1 MMISAGLLR
10 SSHVHVAC
18 VLSALMG
25 VGCVV
30 AENPERDFGTYT
42 GSAVEA
48 PWDSDGGSGGTG
60 ANGGTGA
67 ASNTGGVSNGGVN
80 NGGATGAA
88 SNGGNA
94 ASNNTGGNGG
104 SGTTGAASGGVNDP
118 TGTTGDPGTGGAPA
132 SGTLSFSVLTQENPN
147 GRYRPKNI
155 GAIWITDSAGKW
167 VKTLA
172 YWARTRARYLEGFD
186 ATGDTTRVD
195 AVTSATLTSHVTHQ
209 VSWNSTD
216 AAGNI
221 VPDGQYN
228 VVMEMTDSNSAGPTA
243 TVPFTKSAT
252 PVQLSPGDAPNFVQM
267 SLSYQ

>member
-1 MMISAGLLR
+1 MMISSGLLR
-10 SSHVHVAC
+10 SSPVHVAC
-18 VLSALMG
+18 VLGAVMG
-25 VGCVV
+25 AGCVV

-48 PWDSDGGSGGTG
+48 PWDSDGGLGGTGGSGGTG
-60 ANGGTGA
+60 GTGA
-67 ASNTGGVSNGGVN
+67 VSNNGGVN

-94 ASNNTGGNGG
+94 AANNTGGNGG

-132 SGTLSFSVLTQENPN
+132 SGTLSFSVLTKSLD
-147 GRYRPKNI
+147 GRYAPRNI
-155 GAIWITDSAGKW
+155 GAIWITDSAGNW

-172 YWARTRARYLEGFD
+172 VWARTREKYLMDFV
-186 ATGDTTRVD
+186 ATGANRVD
-195 AVTSATLTSHVTHQ
+195 AITSATISSHVTHQ

-216 AAGNI
+216 VNGNI
-221 VPDGQYN
+221 VPDGEYK
-228 VVMEMTDSNSAGPTA
+228 VVMELTDSNAKGATA
-243 TVPFTKSAT
+243 SVPFTKSAT
-252 PVQLSPGDAPNFVQM
+252 PVQLLPGDASNFVQM